1 MCSPNLEAAPK
12 FFPLVFQYFIVNS
25 NDATTKVIDTVKLP
39 TCTHLDQRKN
49 VTLRG
54 GIASGKFTKHGFVKD
69 LPTCIDACC
78 RVRSI
83 NELMVA
89 IRGRSARGVK
99 NPQVPLIGK

>member
-1 MCSPNLEAAPK
+1 MCWHFIEATPQS
-12 FFPLVFQYFIVNS
+12 FSLVFQYFIVNS

-69 LPTCIDACC
+69 LQTCIDACC
-78 RVRSI
+78 RVCKFSDRYSGG
-83 NELMVA
+83 
-89 IRGRSARGVK
+89 GRD
-99 NPQVPLIGK
+99 